1 MKGLKIR
8 KDSDVL
14 AYQRKLPKHV
24 RNKAK
29 LIGLPLLLT
38 KKLSLRKGAADTAI
52 ANAIEGH
59 NKTYDQLVRCLE
71 ETDLVTADKQHWERL
86 AESFIDAK
94 GFKRGALVGTDS
106 GDGPFDDVIDGVFG
120 RFQHQDHYSY
130 EDQYGEDRVPA
141 KLVDAVMAILNTPSG
156 ERTFHLFS
164 HAVEAY
170 TVFRLARIEDTAVS
184 EPQRRR
190 MYRDWKK
197 DATRLNDF
205 MVFSG
210 NQEFTTENCNT
221 CLTRYRKHLVS
232 TSNTPSTA
240 KRHLEVPAAALRYYA
255 AEEVESVVVG
265 PQIIRGQ
272 KAASKETP
280 VLDVV
285 QELPLI
291 WEAAHDPS
299 IDHFVRLSIFGI
311 FSGAGASELVQ
322 TEVEDV
328 YPDEGYFV
336 LGGTKQPHRCRP
348 AIILNDTHRELLM
361 FYRQGSIAGPKRA
374 LQTGANHSKVLKD
387 ALRRITG
394 NKTLIPYS
402 YRHTG
407 KHLADIKGYGES
419 DDLKLAF
426 GWKNGTTSSISDQYG
441 KAGLFAAPLI
451 ARLRNIMDC
460 LLEDLPDHD
469 NPPAASVGNVVMFE
483 R

>member
-1 MKGLKIR
+1 MKGLKTR
-8 KDSDVL
+8 KDSDAL
-14 AYQRKLPKHV
+14 AYQRKLPKHILA
-24 RNKAK
+24 KAK
-29 LIGLPLLLT
+29 QLGLPQVIT
-38 KKLSLRKGAADTAI
+38 KKLSLKRGAADTAI
-52 ANAIEGH
+52 AKAIEDH
-59 NKTYDQLVRCLE
+59 NKSYERLVRCLE
-71 ETDLVTADKQHWERL
+71 ETDFGVTDRQKWEEF
-86 AESFIDAK
+86 AEVYIDAK
-94 GFKRGALVGTDS
+94 GFKRGALVGVDS
-106 GDGPFDDVIDGVFG
+106 LDGPFDDVIDGVFG
-120 RFQHQDHYSY
+120 THQHQDHYNY
-130 EDQYGEDRVPA
+130 DEQYGDDRIPP
-141 KLVDAVMAILNTPSG
+141 KLVDAVMAILNTPVG

-170 TVFRLARIEDTAVS
+170 TAFRLARIENTAVS
-184 EPQRRR
+184 ETQRRR
-190 MYRDWKK
+190 MHRDWKK
-197 DATRLNDF
+197 DAARLNDF

-221 CLTRYRKHLVS
+221 CLTRYRKHLVN

-240 KRHLEVPAAALRYYA
+240 NRHLEVPAAALRYYA

-272 KAASKETP
+272 KAASKKTP
-280 VLDVV
+280 VLDVSR
-285 QELPLI
+285 ELPLI
-291 WEAAHDPS
+291 WEAAHDPAN
-299 IDHFVRLSIFGI
+299 DHFVRLSIFGI

-328 YPDEGYFV
+328 YPEDGYFV

-374 LQTGANHSKVLKD
+374 MQTEANHSKVLKE
-387 ALRRITG
+387 ALQRITG
-394 NKTLIPYS
+394 NDALIPYS

-407 KHLADIKGYGES
+407 KHLADIKGYGGS
-419 DDLKLAF
+419 DDLRLAF
-426 GWKNGTTSSISDQYG
+426 GWKNGKTNSISDEYG

-451 ARLRNIMDC
+451 ARLRHIMDC

-469 NPPAASVGNVVMFE
+469 NPPAVSRGNVVRFE